1 MTAANRPD
9 WATIPNLVTLVRF
22 VLLAP
27 VCLLLLDG
35 PDTLAVV
42 LLLVWAST
50 DWVDGMLARALDQT
64 SRTGAIIDPIA
75 DRVGLVAI
83 VLSLAVADLLPWAA
97 LAIILA
103 VDVAMVALA
112 TQAALGG
119 ADLGLLARQDPH
131 LRADELRVPAGRG
144 RGLGALAGP
153 CGAGAVL
160 GRGGAAGGL
169 RGRLH
174 HQGAAGPRRR
184 TGGGGTSFAAMT
196 SARGTLTSPRRVITR
211 TVVSS
216 VPKIVPSASDIDSP
230 CGADSRSIA

>member
-1 MTAANRPD
+1 MTSSTRPD

-97 LAIILA
+97 LAIILV

-119 ADLGLLARQDPH
+119 RISVSWLGKIRTFVLMSSVFLLVAAAAWVPS
-131 LRADELRVPAGRG
+131 LVPAAQVLFWVGVV
-144 RGLGALAGP
+144 LQVVSGADYIIRARRAP
-153 CGAGAVL
+153 VDAPAAVE
-160 GRGGAAGGL
+160 
-169 RGRLH
+169 
-174 HQGAAGPRRR
+174 PP
-184 TGGGGTSFAAMT
+184 
-196 SARGTLTSPRRVITR
+196 SPR
-211 TVVSS
+211 
-216 VPKIVPSASDIDSP
+216 
-230 CGADSRSIA
+230 

>member
-119 ADLGLLARQDPH
+119 RISVSWLGKIRTFVLMSSVFLLVAAAAWVPS
-131 LRADELRVPAGRG
+131 LVPAAQVLFWVGVV
-144 RGLGALAGP
+144 LQVVSGADYIIRARRAP
-153 CGAGAVL
+153 ADAP
-160 GRGGAAGGL
+160 AAEEPL
-169 RGRLH
+169 
-174 HQGAAGPRRR
+174 
-184 TGGGGTSFAAMT
+184 
-196 SARGTLTSPRRVITR
+196 SPR
-211 TVVSS
+211 
-216 VPKIVPSASDIDSP
+216 
-230 CGADSRSIA
+230 